1 MGCFNHK
8 GNFSQLP
15 IRYGDRAVAIIGI
28 TSLDS
33 PNDVFAPGET
43 FTPISVPIRGT
54 YNDYGG
60 LENINSTPGVE
71 ALEKFFEMDAE
82 SIISAAE
89 LAGCRCDEPDEKIT
103 EAIGKI
109 MNICRRNDEQYNV
122 RLSYIME
129 HEDIFDYLVSKANI
143 AIADRK
149 HWRIPHEYIKA
160 LGYKEINHG
169 KFNSYDIIT
178 WTHDSLPELRE
189 NCYVWKTEDYNNY
202 SKVVDNLRDLCKVI
216 GCEVPPQFELP
227 FYEDCFKWDMAT
239 IDGMKSSKY
248 LNIIEKEGLSDND
261 IESLMRFLERGNSL
275 YSFVHEPINYGM
287 FSYREGINFPEII
300 LATLTLGANN
310 HLNPEY
316 MDDVIA
322 VVCLMDS
329 MRELEMTW
337 GVTNYYRQD
346 IDYDPHIT
354 FLNKCLDVANAK
366 KTEFNKE

>member
-1 MGCFNHK
+1 MGCYNHK

-15 IRYGDRAVAIIGI
+15 ICGCDRAVVIIGI

-33 PNDVFAPGET
+33 PNDVFSPGES

-60 LENINSTPGVE
+60 LENIDSTPGVE
-71 ALEKFFEMDAE
+71 ALVKFFGMDAE

-89 LAGCRCDEPDEKIT
+89 RAGYHHDEPDEKIA

-129 HEDIFDYLVSKANI
+129 HEAIFDYLVSRANVSL
-143 AIADRK
+143 ADRK

-169 KFNSYDIIT
+169 KSNSYDIIT

-239 IDGMKSSKY
+239 IEGMKSSNH
-248 LNIIEKEGLSDND
+248 LNIIGKEGFSDMD
-261 IESLMRFLERGNSL
+261 VESLMRFLERGNSL
-275 YSFVHEPINYGM
+275 YSFVYGPINHGM
-287 FSYREGINFPEII
+287 FSYREGINFPEIT
-300 LATLTLGANN
+300 LATLTLGANV
-310 HLNPEY
+310 HLKPEY

-329 MRELEMTW
+329 MCKLGMTW
-337 GVTNYYRQD
+337 GITNYYSQY
-346 IDYDPHIT
+346 IDYDPHIG
-354 FLNKCLDVANAK
+354 FLNKCLEVANTK
-366 KTEFNKE
+366 KTESNKE